1 MKCFGKD
8 RQGRHTFPTDVPHFL
23 NTCYML
29 LIKKN
34 SAIFHRRHHY
44 DYSSIFNGSY
54 TFPFNDFY
62 VTVTLI
68 FNGFNKACMFK

>member
-29 LIKKN
+29 LIKKILQYFTEDITMTTVAFLMG
-34 SAIFHRRHHY
+34 AIHFHLM
-44 DYSSIFNGSY
+44 IF
-54 TFPFNDFY
+54 
-62 VTVTLI
+62 
-68 FNGFNKACMFK
+68 M